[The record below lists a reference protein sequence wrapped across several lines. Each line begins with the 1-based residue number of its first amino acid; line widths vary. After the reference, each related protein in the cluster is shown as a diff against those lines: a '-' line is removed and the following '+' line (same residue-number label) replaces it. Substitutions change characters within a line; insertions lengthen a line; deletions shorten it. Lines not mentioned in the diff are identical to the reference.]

1 MFSLKAIRTAS
12 PVFRNTSAWASP
24 AKMSWGKPLRLY
36 STAHS
41 GTVKELTELP
51 GFFDFIKNENVSVV
65 DFYATWCG
73 PCKALEPIYNMFA
86 ERIPEVQ
93 FGRVDVDEA
102 QDIATEYAISAMP
115 TCLIFKDGEN
125 VGKIVGADPHK
136 LLEMIQEHAN
146 VDLKSIR

>member
-1 MFSLKAIRTAS
+1 MFSLKAIRTS
-12 PVFRNTSAWASP
+12 RPVFRNTNVWASP
-24 AKMSWGKPLRLY
+24 VKFTPMRFY
-36 STAHS
+36 SAAHS
-41 GTVKELTELP
+41 GSVKELTELP
-51 GFFDFIKNENVSVV
+51 GFFDFIKKENVSVV

-136 LLEMIQEHAN
+136 LL
-146 VDLKSIR
+146 DLKSIR